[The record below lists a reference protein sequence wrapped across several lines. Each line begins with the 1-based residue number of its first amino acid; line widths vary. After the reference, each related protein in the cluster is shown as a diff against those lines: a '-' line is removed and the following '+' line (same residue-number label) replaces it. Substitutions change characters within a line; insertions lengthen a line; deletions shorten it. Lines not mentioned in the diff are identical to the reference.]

1 MVVKRFQE
9 PQGSIVKKLS
19 QISKTFNT
27 GEIWGKD
34 FLSALKKDVDEIE
47 FYARLVND
55 GCLKTED
62 AYSDLA
68 ERASSE
74 AQYFVKANQA
84 MFESASDWFRMG
96 ERFKTQ
102 ALMKQLGQSVNGSF
116 TGAINAIRLYNSG
129 LKTAGLTQ
137 KEFHEA
143 IAETNPELDAY
154 ITKMEADGKKPTE
167 WGYIW
172 ATKQAAIET
181 ALFTSAIAAGQLALN
196 AVAKNADPQ
205 AAKITG
211 ALTSI
216 AGGITAVVSAIA
228 MAKGALSLTAG
239 VGWLSV
245 GLAALTAGIG
255 AVNTASQRMREAW
268 QEDIDKI
275 EDVKQSSEELADAY
289 VNVSKYLKAL
299 QDGEDVGSEL
309 EKRPAG
315 LAGARPAGVN
325 FKKSECGL
333 FFRAVSHLLSVS
345 RLFRCESDELH
356 YIVRHYRSHSEV
368 IHPAPCLFVVALVGY
383 RPAGKERLGI
393 SCGKIGYIG
402 ACRHIERAVDEYRGV
417 RQAL

>member
-9 PQGSIVKKLS
+9 PQSSIVKKLS

-143 IAETNPELDAY
+143 IAEANPELDAY

-228 MAKGALSLTAG
+228 MAEGALSLTAG
-239 VGWLSV
+239 VGWISV

-299 QDGEDVGSEL
+299 RDGEDVGSEV
-309 EKRPAG
+309 EKRPGRSCRSKTCRGEFQKAG
-315 LAGARPAGVN
+315 MRSVFPGCQP
-325 FKKSECGL
+325 F
-333 FFRAVSHLLSVS
+333 AVSFPPFPL
-345 RLFRCESDELH
+345 R
-356 YIVRHYRSHSEV
+356 I
-368 IHPAPCLFVVALVGY
+368 
-383 RPAGKERLGI
+383 
-393 SCGKIGYIG
+393 
-402 ACRHIERAVDEYRGV
+402 
-417 RQAL
+417 

>member
-1 MVVKRFQE
+1 MKKDTDAIFTYGTALERYWTQADAWDEYMSHASAGAQE
-9 PQGSIVKKLS
+9 YVKKLQDS
-19 QISKTFNT
+19 TDDIKLLAASYDSYMRKT
-27 GEIWGKD
+27 
-34 FLSALKKDVDEIE
+34 
-47 FYARLVND
+47 
-55 GCLKTED
+55 
-62 AYSDLA
+62 
-68 ERASSE
+68 
-74 AQYFVKANQA
+74 
-84 MFESASDWFRMG
+84 
-96 ERFKTQ
+96 
-102 ALMKQLGQSVNGSF
+102 QLGQSVNGSF

-137 KEFHEA
+137 KKFHEA

-205 AAKITG
+205 AAKIVG
-211 ALTSI
+211 ALTSV

-228 MAKGALSLTAG
+228 MAEGALSLTAG
-239 VGWLSV
+239 VGWISV

-299 QDGEDVGSEL
+299 RDGEEVGSEV

-325 FKKSECGL
+325 FKKPECGL

>member
-1 MVVKRFQE
+1 MTFIIVILSYLRLFVKRFQE
-9 PQGSIVKKLS
+9 PQSSIVKKLS
-19 QISKTFNT
+19 QINKLFDGGDGSKTFGGNFAIALESDT
-27 GEIWGKD
+27 KAISDYAFALTQLPVTAKD
-34 FLSALKKDVDEIE
+34 AFSLYVGSAS
-47 FYARLVND
+47 
-55 GCLKTED
+55 G
-62 AYSDLA
+62 
-68 ERASSE
+68 E
-74 AQYFVKANQA
+74 AQNFVKANQA
-84 MFESASDWFRMG
+84 MFESASDWFNMG

-102 ALMKQLGQSVNGSF
+102 ALMKQLGKSVDGSF

-137 KEFHEA
+137 KKFHEA

-205 AAKITG
+205 AAKIVG

-228 MAKGALSLTAG
+228 MAEGALSLTAG
-239 VGWLSV
+239 VGWISV

-289 VNVSKYLKAL
+289 VNVSKYFKAL
-299 QDGEDVGSEL
+299 QNGEEVGSEV
-309 EKRPAG
+309 EKRPGRSCRSKTCRGEFQKAG
-315 LAGARPAGVN
+315 MRSVFPGCQP
-325 FKKSECGL
+325 F
-333 FFRAVSHLLSVS
+333 AVSFPPFPL
-345 RLFRCESDELH
+345 R
-356 YIVRHYRSHSEV
+356 I
-368 IHPAPCLFVVALVGY
+368 
-383 RPAGKERLGI
+383 
-393 SCGKIGYIG
+393 
-402 ACRHIERAVDEYRGV
+402 
-417 RQAL
+417 